1 MKRKLD
7 HEKKQGEKTEDEIIS
22 SSEDEI
28 GNNFVL
34 TGTMFRK
41 SG

>member
-7 HEKKQGEKTEDEIIS
+7 HEKKHEERTKDEIIS

-28 GNNFVL
+28 GNIFVL
-34 TGTMFRK
+34 TDQRVRK